1 VTRTGIGGGRKAAYY
16 LGTLMMVAGFLIAF
30 GSFIPAFSIFGSTQD
45 FVGQTMSGASRGKPP
60 DSSAVTGFM
69 GQVTG
74 SVAYSVGLALGGTA
88 LIIVGAFIR
97 RTGSHGLA
105 GSGLVLDPQRARE
118 DVKPWS
124 QMQGGVLRDTIDAAG
139 LGGAARRPGGGAA
152 DLPFDEKLRRLHKLR
167 EEGLISEEE
176 YQRERREVLDSN

>member
-1 VTRTGIGGGRKAAYY
+1 VTRTDIGGGRKAAYY

-30 GSFIPAFSIFGSTQD
+30 GSFIPAFAIFGSTQD

-60 DSSAVTGFM
+60 DTSAVTGFM
-69 GQVTG
+69 RQVTG

-105 GSGLVLDPQRARE
+105 GSGLVLDPRRARE

-139 LGGAARRPGGGAA
+139 LGGTVRRPGSAA

>member
-1 VTRTGIGGGRKAAYY
+1 MTRTGIGRGRKTAYY
-16 LGTLMMVAGFLIAF
+16 VGTLLMVVGFVIAF
-30 GSFIPAFSIFGSTQD
+30 GSFVPAFSIFGSTQD
-45 FVGQTMSGASRGKPP
+45 FVGRTMSSAGRGKQP
-60 DSSAVTGFM
+60 DPSAVTGFM
-69 GQVTG
+69 SQVTG
-74 SVAYSVGLALGGTA
+74 SVAYSFGLALGGTA

-105 GSGLVLDPQRARE
+105 GSGLVLDPQKARE

-139 LGGAARRPGGGAA
+139 FGGAVRRPAGAG
-152 DLPFDEKLRRLHKLR
+152 DLPFDEKLRRLHKLK

-176 YQRERREVLDSN
+176 YQRERKEILDSN